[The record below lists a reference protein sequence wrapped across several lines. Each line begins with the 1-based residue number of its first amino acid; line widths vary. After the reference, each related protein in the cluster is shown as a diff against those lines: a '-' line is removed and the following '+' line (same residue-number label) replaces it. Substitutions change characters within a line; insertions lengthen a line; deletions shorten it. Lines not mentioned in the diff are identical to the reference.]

1 MVVAL
6 SLLLALPTFVLRPS
20 ATGYKLSGFMHPRC
34 ARHNP
39 FRLAASD
46 EHDDN
51 LSDEDTEELLFQ
63 FDSAGKP
70 KAWVLQPH
78 LRNMVEDLKNG
89 ATLLDVR
96 PLSAWKAG
104 HLPAAEHVPL
114 DQLRQEA
121 RLSEPAP
128 DDRKVYVHAS
138 FEREFEAVEAAS
150 LLRAAGY
157 TGVMALDESYEA
169 LRAQCLAALRD
180 LDVE

>member
-1 MVVAL
+1 MVVVAL

-63 FDSAGKP
+63 FDSAGKQ

-78 LRNMVEDLKNG
+78 LRNMVEDLKK
-89 ATLLDVR
+89 ARRSWTCA
-96 PLSAWKAG
+96 LSALGKPVTYPQLSTCRLISFAKRLG
-104 HLPAAEHVPL
+104 CPS
-114 DQLRQEA
+114 LRQTIA
-121 RLSEPAP
+121 RCTCTRRSNGNLKPSRPRACFGQLDTPA
-128 DDRKVYVHAS
+128 
-138 FEREFEAVEAAS
+138 
-150 LLRAAGY
+150 
-157 TGVMALDESYEA
+157 
-169 LRAQCLAALRD
+169 
-180 LDVE
+180 